1 LNGSTSLRVI
11 LSLFILL
18 ALQIGNAFI
27 AYLTTNQLRDNTT
40 WERHT
45 HEVTDTMS
53 RALSLIVDAETGQRG
68 YIITGMP
75 SYLEPYTKSKN
86 QIDEALKRLA
96 TLTRDNPAEQAHI
109 SAVKSLVK
117 EKFAILDRNIQA
129 REKDGFDRAR
139 ELVAGG
145 DGKHVMDTIRDRFG
159 KMYSEE
165 EALLTARATMAK
177 RSYQIALLSGILAAL
192 AGIALALT
200 AVYFYR
206 RDVQTRERAHADLQ
220 NQKEWFS
227 TTLSSIGDAVIV
239 TEPDGRISF
248 MNDVA
253 QTLTGWSPTE
263 AKGHPLVDVFNIVN
277 EETRR
282 RVADPVAKVLESGAI
297 AGLANHTL
305 LIAQDGKEYP
315 IDDSAAPIRGV
326 DGKILGVVLVFRD
339 ITERKG
345 AEAALIESERQ
356 LRLITDTAPIYLA
369 RVDAQHRYLFVNK
382 AYADRFGVDREQ
394 VIGKW
399 IPEVLGEQAY
409 ATLKPYVERVLAGE
423 VVEYEI
429 DIPYQGIGIHF
440 MHATYV
446 PERDAQGQVQGLI
459 AVIMDIS
466 ARKHAEDQLRR
477 ADQRKD
483 EFLAMLGH
491 ELRNPLAPIRTAAEI
506 LRRLGPVDPTVEKA
520 RLIIERQVDHLT
532 RLVDDFLDV
541 SRITQGK
548 IVLKKHIIELAPV
561 LRQAVETTR
570 PLIDAR
576 SQSAD
581 IDIPPTPIFIPGDAV
596 RLGQIFSNLLNNA
609 AKYTH
614 DNGLIEL
621 SVELVLETVKIRVR
635 DNGAGI
641 SPDLLPHVFELFTQA
656 ERDADRSQGGL
667 GVGLTLVR
675 RLVELHGGTVS
686 ATSAGLGKGSEF
698 VVILPVAPAP
708 IKIAPSVSA
717 PVAPPVPAKRKILV
731 VDDNVDSAESMAMV
745 LELDGHVI
753 QIAHDGEAAL
763 AAAKSFIPDIVLLDI
778 GLPGLDGYEVAAR
791 LRRSPDTQGTVLVA
805 FTGYGQPEDRRR
817 TAEVGFAHHL
827 VKPVDLDA
835 LAKLIGSLGQQAS
848 V

>member
-1 LNGSTSLRVI
+1 
-11 LSLFILL
+11 
-18 ALQIGNAFI
+18 
-27 AYLTTNQLRDNTT
+27 
-40 WERHT
+40 
-45 HEVTDTMS
+45 
-53 RALSLIVDAETGQRG
+53 
-68 YIITGMP
+68 
-75 SYLEPYTKSKN
+75 
-86 QIDEALKRLA
+86 
-96 TLTRDNPAEQAHI
+96 
-109 SAVKSLVK
+109 
-117 EKFAILDRNIQA
+117 
-129 REKDGFDRAR
+129 
-139 ELVAGG
+139 
-145 DGKHVMDTIRDRFG
+145 
-159 KMYSEE
+159 
-165 EALLTARATMAK
+165 
-177 RSYQIALLSGILAAL
+177 
-192 AGIALALT
+192 
-200 AVYFYR
+200 
-206 RDVQTRERAHADLQ
+206 
-220 NQKEWFS
+220 
-227 TTLSSIGDAVIV
+227 
-239 TEPDGRISF
+239 
-248 MNDVA
+248 
-253 QTLTGWSPTE
+253 
-263 AKGHPLVDVFNIVN
+263 
-277 EETRR
+277 
-282 RVADPVAKVLESGAI
+282 
-297 AGLANHTL
+297 
-305 LIAQDGKEYP
+305 
-315 IDDSAAPIRGV
+315 
-326 DGKILGVVLVFRD
+326 
-339 ITERKG
+339 
-345 AEAALIESERQ
+345 
-356 LRLITDTAPIYLA
+356 
-369 RVDAQHRYLFVNK
+369 
-382 AYADRFGVDREQ
+382 
-394 VIGKW
+394 
-399 IPEVLGEQAY
+399 
-409 ATLKPYVERVLAGE
+409 
-423 VVEYEI
+423 
-429 DIPYQGIGIHF
+429 
-440 MHATYV
+440 
-446 PERDAQGQVQGLI
+446 
-459 AVIMDIS
+459 
-466 ARKHAEDQLRR
+466 
-477 ADQRKD
+477 
-483 EFLAMLGH
+483 
-491 ELRNPLAPIRTAAEI
+491 
-506 LRRLGPVDPTVEKA
+506 
-520 RLIIERQVDHLT
+520 VDHLT
-532 RLVDDFLDV
+532 RLVDDLLDV

-635 DNGAGI
+635 DNGVGI

-848 V
+848 